1 MKLSKP
7 WVWRENAVIYTHP
20 SQVIHEPY
28 PFYWYRATGL
38 QIELVKQ
45 VSKFCGVIQDC
56 NYYVTEQSNVT
67 EVEAPVLSV
76 EDMYIDRRSWM
87 TLGDVPYDPINQIE
101 NYTWGNKRV
110 QLSFTPDGQL
120 FERKEWY
127 YDQITFVAQY
137 NYSKK
142 KDRYFAN
149 YYKNSDGVECNK
161 IDKGWNWITG
171 KPIIEKKYGK
181 R

>member
-67 EVEAPVLSV
+67 EVEAPVLSIQ
-76 EDMYIDRRSWM
+76 DMYIDRRSWL
-87 TLGDVPYDPINQIE
+87 TLGEVPYDPIDQIE
-101 NYTWGNKRV
+101 NYTYGNRRV

-120 FERKEWY
+120 FERKEWVN
-127 YDQITFVAQY
+127 DQISFVAQY

>member
-1 MKLSKP
+1 
-7 WVWRENAVIYTHP
+7 
-20 SQVIHEPY
+20 
-28 PFYWYRATGL
+28 
-38 QIELVKQ
+38 
-45 VSKFCGVIQDC
+45 
-56 NYYVTEQSNVT
+56 
-67 EVEAPVLSV
+67 
-76 EDMYIDRRSWM
+76 MYIDRRSWL
-87 TLGDVPYDPINQIE
+87 TLGEVPYDPIDQIE
-101 NYTWGNKRV
+101 NYTYGNRRV

-120 FERKEWY
+120 FERKEWVN
-127 YDQITFVAQY
+127 DQISFIAQY

-171 KPIIEKKYGK
+171 KPLIEKKYGK

>member
-7 WVWRENAVIYTHP
+7 WQWRENAIIYTHP
-20 SQVIHEPY
+20 SEVIHQPY
-28 PFYWYRATGL
+28 PFYWYRASGL

-67 EVEAPVLSV
+67 QVEAPVLSV
-76 EDMYIDRRSWM
+76 EEMYIDRRSWL
-87 TLGDVPYDPINQIE
+87 TLGEVPYDPIDQIE
-101 NYTWGNKRV
+101 NYTWGNRRV

-120 FERKEWY
+120 YERKEWTN
-127 YDQITFVAQY
+127 DQISFVSQY

-171 KPIIEKKYGK
+171 KPLIEKKYGK